1 MNIQYKNLACRIIA
15 MMLTIVYATIFTLTV
30 SIIKLLVYFET
41 LFVVL
46 ENNKALST
54 RLLLECH
61 HSNT

>member
-1 MNIQYKNLACRIIA
+1 MIIQYKNLACRIIA

-46 ENNKALST
+46 ENNKASKHT
-54 RLLLECH
+54 FIVRMP
-61 HSNT
+61 S